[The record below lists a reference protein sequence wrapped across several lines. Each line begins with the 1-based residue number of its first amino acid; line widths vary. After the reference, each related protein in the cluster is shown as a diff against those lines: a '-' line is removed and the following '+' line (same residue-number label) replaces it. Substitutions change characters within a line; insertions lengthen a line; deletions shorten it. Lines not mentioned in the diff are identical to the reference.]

1 MTEPVMCV
9 DIVIQSNKIEW
20 KEKSGRGE
28 KKKKRKFRNGKANKK
43 LFNSL
48 RPVSFPIVDVRTA
61 TEGVI
66 HVRSNVLWTVAMT
79 HTHTYISDCVS
90 DGRNSDKLYTTTQ
103 CLRQMCLFYRASQ
116 LAHMAHF
123 RDNKTKDCWRGKKKP
138 QSEKCDDGIQ
148 AARHYDQ
155 IKK

>member
-1 MTEPVMCV
+1 MFAPNVFV
-9 DIVIQSNKIEW
+9 LQGVSN
-20 KEKSGRGE
+20 
-28 KKKKRKFRNGKANKK
+28 
-43 LFNSL
+43 
-48 RPVSFPIVDVRTA
+48 
-61 TEGVI
+61 
-66 HVRSNVLWTVAMT
+66 
-79 HTHTYISDCVS
+79 
-90 DGRNSDKLYTTTQ
+90 
-103 CLRQMCLFYRASQ
+103 SQ